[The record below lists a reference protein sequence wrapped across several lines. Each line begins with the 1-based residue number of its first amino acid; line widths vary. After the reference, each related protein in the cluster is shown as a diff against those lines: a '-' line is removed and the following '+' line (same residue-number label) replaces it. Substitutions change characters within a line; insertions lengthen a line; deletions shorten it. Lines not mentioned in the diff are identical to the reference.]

1 VKKGLKAPGFKPLLT
16 NSQLLPPTS
25 RRMQK
30 RAAQQ
35 QQQQVEEQHMET
47 IANLGAGTI
56 DHGFDGFGSARGMAA
71 AVKLTH

>member
-1 VKKGLKAPGFKPLLT
+1 
-16 NSQLLPPTS
+16 
-25 RRMQK
+25 MQK